1 LIIHTSTEY
10 ERGHYDPN
18 GLFLSD
24 TCHFFLIRALR
35 SQSSKICV
43 GLPSTFTSLE
53 EIVSL
58 LKFGILA
65 RNAGKQQID
74 SASLTSF
81 AFGVDQHDDDYTR
94 VNESKLYNNLK
105 AP

>member
-1 LIIHTSTEY
+1 MTQM
-10 ERGHYDPN
+10 DF
-18 GLFLSD
+18 FLSD

-35 SQSSKICV
+35 SQSNKICV
-43 GLPSTFTSLE
+43 GLPSTFTSLGE
-53 EIVSL
+53 IIVSL
-58 LKFGILA
+58 LKFGILS

-81 AFGVDQHDDDYTR
+81 AFGVDQYDDDYTR